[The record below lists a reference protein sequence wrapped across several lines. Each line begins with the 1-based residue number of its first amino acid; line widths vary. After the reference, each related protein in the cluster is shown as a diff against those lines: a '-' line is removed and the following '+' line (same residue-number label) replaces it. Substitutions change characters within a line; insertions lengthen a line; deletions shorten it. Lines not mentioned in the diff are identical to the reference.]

1 MEKLHKLIQTLQSSP
16 ATSRTVMMDDVK
28 IPGQTFWPV
37 RFSKFIINPM
47 QTNCSVRGAKFFINL
62 IETGNQLLSVFFSLN
77 ETARVPT
84 TEVIS
89 FTKPDEDVIT
99 VLNSKVHFPRE
110 DH

>member
-1 MEKLHKLIQTLQSSP
+1 MEKLHKLIQTLQASP

-28 IPGQTFWPV
+28 IPGQTFCPV
-37 RFSKFIINPM
+37 RFSKFIINP
-47 QTNCSVRGAKFFINL
+47 
-62 IETGNQLLSVFFSLN
+62 IETGNQLRSVFFSLN

-99 VLNSKVHFPRE
+99 VLNSKVHFPQIGRASCRE
-110 DH
+110 RV

>member
-1 MEKLHKLIQTLQSSP
+1 MEKLHKLIQTLQASP

-28 IPGQTFWPV
+28 IPGQTFCPV
-37 RFSKFIINPM
+37 RFSKFIINP
-47 QTNCSVRGAKFFINL
+47 
-62 IETGNQLLSVFFSLN
+62 IEMGNQLRSVFFSLN

-99 VLNSKVHFPRE
+99 VLNSKVHFPRD

>member
-1 MEKLHKLIQTLQSSP
+1 MDFYLRPRAAWEEERYAHEKEKKP
-16 ATSRTVMMDDVK
+16 
-28 IPGQTFWPV
+28 
-37 RFSKFIINPM
+37 
-47 QTNCSVRGAKFFINL
+47 
-62 IETGNQLLSVFFSLN
+62 ETGNQLRSVFFSLN

-99 VLNSKVHFPRE
+99 VLNSKVHFPRD

>member
-1 MEKLHKLIQTLQSSP
+1 MEKLHKLIQTLQASP

-28 IPGQTFWPV
+28 IPGQTFCPV
-37 RFSKFIINPM
+37 RFSKPLPAG
-47 QTNCSVRGAKFFINL
+47 QLPRP
-62 IETGNQLLSVFFSLN
+62 NQLRSVFFSLN

-99 VLNSKVHFPRE
+99 VLNSKVHFPRD